1 MIPNDYNWDFQV
13 FAWDKIDLG
22 EVVLEIWIAQV
33 NSENFL
39 SWFVSDLPERDSKR
53 SGLMQD

>member
-22 EVVLEIWIAQV
+22 EVVFEIWIAQV
-33 NSENFL
+33 NSESL
-39 SWFVSDLPERDSKR
+39 KPERDSKR